1 MEITLNKKDETFGSL
16 NVQLVESDYKDRVNK
31 KVKEFGKKA
40 KIKGFRPGK
49 VPTSVIMRMAGDS
62 LVSEEVYAILSESV
76 QNYIKENDIQTIG
89 DPIPSEGE
97 GDKAQSID
105 WRKDTSFDFNFDL
118 GLVPEFKAEI
128 NGRFKFDYLKIKV
141 DKSEIDDAHNNLTK
155 QHAKQEEVESV
166 EVNDYIYG
174 EVKKVGADVEGHET
188 LLLSERIVEEFTSI
202 FVGKSSGDIVTFEP
216 KKVFEEEKFVGYF
229 LGVEEGEALD
239 AIEGNYEFRITKI
252 SRQGAPEL
260 NQEFFDLA
268 VGAGK
273 ATNEEEYRAQLSEL
287 IAKNYER
294 DADAHLYFAIQEKLI
309 EKSNLIISEEFSKR
323 WILLNN
329 KEITPEKLEEDLD
342 KYLRELKWSIIK
354 NKLVT
359 DNDLKIE
366 EEDVKSK
373 AGEMLQAQ
381 YFGGQSVP
389 EDMAPMFENFI
400 DNYLKEGNGR
410 NYYGVIE
417 QVIADK
423 LFIFFKEKVGLTDKE
438 VTVEEFKKIITEK

>member
-16 NVQLVESDYKDRVNK
+16 SVQLVEGDYKDRVNK
-31 KVKEFGKKA
+31 KIKEFGLKA

-49 VPTSVIMRMAGDS
+49 VPAAVVMQMAGDS
-62 LVSEEVYAILSESV
+62 IVAEEVYAVLSETI

-97 GDKAQSID
+97 DQKSVDWKKDK
-105 WRKDTSFDFNFDL
+105 TFSFNYDL
-118 GLVPEFKAEI
+118 GLIPEFKSEI

-141 DKSEIDDAHNNLTK
+141 DEAQINEAHENLAK
-155 QHAKQEEVESV
+155 QHAKQDEVDSV
-166 EVNDYIYG
+166 EANDFVYG
-174 EVKKVGADVEGHET
+174 EVKKVGAEGEGHET
-188 LLLSERIVEEFTSI
+188 LLLTERIVKDSI
-202 FVGKSSGDIVTFEP
+202 GDFVGKSAGDVVTFNP
-216 KKVFEEEKFVGYF
+216 KKAFEEEKYVGYF

-239 AIEGNYEFRITKI
+239 AIEGDYEYKITKI
-252 SRQGAPEL
+252 TRQAAPEL

-273 ATNEEEYRAQLSEL
+273 ASNEEEYRAQLAEL

-294 DADAHLYFAIQEKLI
+294 DADAHLYFAIQEKMI
-309 EKSNLIISEEFSKR
+309 DKSNLEISEDFAKR
-323 WILLNN
+323 WISLNN
-329 KEITPEKLEEDLD
+329 KEITPEKLEEDFD
-342 KYLRELKWSIIK
+342 KYKRELKWSIIK
-354 NKLVT
+354 NKLVV
-359 DNDLKIE
+359 DNDIKVE
-366 EEDVKSK
+366 DEDVKAK
-373 AGEMLQAQ
+373 ASEMLQAQ

-389 EDMAPMFENFI
+389 EEMAPMFENFV

-423 LFIFFKEKVGLTDKE
+423 LFIFFKEKVGLNEKE
-438 VTVEEFKKIITEK
+438 VTVEEFQKILTEK